1 MRLQSV
7 AGAPVDYPDL
17 PRDAPI
23 CVEVMSATPR
33 RDVEGLVDELRA
45 LCAASLAVQIKAG
58 KPVVKLLNLTG
69 LASRPDHADRI
80 DATLNVLSGLVQDP
94 AFSPLVLL
102 REAIEEVSPHF
113 DARFGS
119 LPLEHERIDA
129 FIRALGLESS
139 TPELTRPSI
148 HVALDQAGSPGALFG
163 GVHISPGEMSP
174 VVAGVAHWWTDHDN
188 RSSARLCRPDFNKE
202 LIGPRALVPLRYV
215 RDVETTDVAGVERRS
230 IRPVIGRVSTG
241 GFSLRCAD
249 DAASAPTYRRVLLTA
264 TLESVSEL
272 LDRLPATQS
281 RWSKNSRA
289 TEPEKT

>member
-17 PRDAPI
+17 PCDAPI

-113 DARFGS
+113 DSALRFPATGART
-119 LPLEHERIDA
+119 D
-129 FIRALGLESS
+129 RA
-139 TPELTRPSI
+139 
-148 HVALDQAGSPGALFG
+148 
-163 GVHISPGEMSP
+163 
-174 VVAGVAHWWTDHDN
+174 
-188 RSSARLCRPDFNKE
+188 RSSAPSGWR
-202 LIGPRALVPLRYV
+202 V
-215 RDVETTDVAGVERRS
+215 RHRS
-230 IRPVIGRVSTG
+230 
-241 GFSLRCAD
+241 
-249 DAASAPTYRRVLLTA
+249 
-264 TLESVSEL
+264 
-272 LDRLPATQS
+272 
-281 RWSKNSRA
+281 
-289 TEPEKT
+289 